1 MEGEQS
7 SETLVVLGTALIVF
21 VVVFVVVFMISH
33 KRKLYAL
40 QSMNDLLE
48 NECKKEINELKAK
61 MDTELEGIKEKMD
74 KIESTI
80 DKH

>member
-48 NECKKEINELKAK
+48 NECKKEINELK
-61 MDTELEGIKEKMD
+61 EKMD